1 MPRVPA
7 DGLDWKLFVPIGD
20 SAFGEVVW
28 REFHCY
34 AITSED
40 ADSITA
46 EFAGQVGE
54 NGTVGI

>member
-1 MPRVPA
+1 MP
-7 DGLDWKLFVPIGD
+7 ICD
-20 SAFGEVVW
+20 SAFGEVVR
-28 REFHCY
+28 REFHCH